1 MGEGYGRN
9 EGGGALPNSYQNPK
23 NRAAEKT
30 RYGFDFRHSAV
41 INMLYELP
49 TLAAF
54 KDNFGKH
61 IFGGWQMNSIIVL
74 RSGLPFTITQGN
86 TINTIEGH
94 VRPDRLSDG
103 KLSNPTVNK
112 WYDPDAFRVVTCQ
125 QPGSASTTAGQALN
139 SYLAQFC
146 HYGSA
151 GQGILEGPGF
161 KNVDYSL
168 IKNTQVTEKLKVQFR
183 AEIFNIF
190 NTPQFGTPNAGL
202 NAATAFL
209 PSTAGGAFPTQV
221 TPSRG
226 PGSIS
231 SLVAP
236 MRQMQFGLKL
246 LF

>member
-1 MGEGYGRN
+1 
-9 EGGGALPNSYQNPK
+9 
-23 NRAAEKT
+23 
-30 RYGFDFRHSAV
+30 
-41 INMLYELP
+41 
-49 TLAAF
+49 
-54 KDNFGKH
+54 
-61 IFGGWQMNSIIVL
+61 
-74 RSGLPFTITQGN
+74 
-86 TINTIEGH
+86 
-94 VRPDRLSDG
+94 
-103 KLSNPTVNK
+103 VN
-112 WYDPDAFRVVTCQ
+112 Q
-125 QPGSASTTAGQALN
+125 
-139 SYLAQFC
+139 YLAGFC

-168 IKNTQVTEKLKVQFR
+168 MKNTRVTEKLKLQFR

-190 NTPQFGTPNAGL
+190 NTPQFNVPNSGL
-202 NAATAFL
+202 NAATGFL

-221 TPSRG
+221 TASRG